1 MNKLALP
8 AILFNKKDNKMK
20 IAVPTRNNNVDDHFG
35 HCEYYT
41 IFSIG
46 ENKNVV
52 EKEVIE
58 SPQGCG
64 CKSNIAGILQQKG
77 VKLLLAGNMGAGA
90 MSKLN
95 AFGIDV
101 LRGCAGDV
109 QEVTE
114 AYLKGELKDSGES
127 CEHHHHHGH

>member
-1 MNKLALP
+1 
-8 AILFNKKDNKMK
+8 MK
-20 IAVPTRNNNVDDHFG
+20 IAIPTRNNNVDEHFG

-41 IFSIG
+41 IFSID

-52 EKEVIE
+52 EKEVID

-64 CKSNIAGILQQKG
+64 CKSDIAGILQQKG

-95 AFGIDV
+95 TFGIDV

-109 QEVTE
+109 QAVTE
-114 AYLKGELKDSGES
+114 AYLKGELNDSGES
-127 CEHHHHHGH
+127 CDHHNHHH

>member
-1 MNKLALP
+1 
-8 AILFNKKDNKMK
+8 MK
-20 IAVPTRNNNVDDHFG
+20 IAVPTRNNSVDEHFG

-41 IFSIG
+41 IFSVDD
-46 ENKNVV
+46 NKNVV

-109 QEVTE
+109 QVVTE
-114 AYLKGELKDSGES
+114 DYLKGELKDSGES
-127 CEHHHHHGH
+127 CEHHHHN

>member
-1 MNKLALP
+1 
-8 AILFNKKDNKMK
+8 MK
-20 IAVPTRNNNVDDHFG
+20 IALPTRNNNVDEHFG

-41 IFSIG
+41 IFSIDD
-46 ENKNVV
+46 NKSII
-52 EKEVIE
+52 EKQVID

-90 MSKLN
+90 VSKLN
-95 AFGIDV
+95 VFGIDV

-109 QEVTE
+109 QLVTE
-114 AYLKGELKDSGES
+114 TYLKGKLTDSGES
-127 CEHHHHHGH
+127 CSNHDH

>member
-1 MNKLALP
+1 MNL
-8 AILFNKKDNKMK
+8 MK
-20 IAVPTRNNNVDDHFG
+20 IALPTRNNSVDEHFG

-41 IFSIG
+41 IFSID
-46 ENKNVV
+46 ETKKIV
-52 EKEVIE
+52 EKELIE
-58 SPQGCG
+58 SSQGCG

-90 MSKLN
+90 VSKLN

-101 LRGCAGDV
+101 LRGCTGDV
-109 QEVTE
+109 ELVTE

-127 CEHHHHHGH
+127 CENHHQHN

>member
-1 MNKLALP
+1 
-8 AILFNKKDNKMK
+8 MK
-20 IAVPTRNNNVDDHFG
+20 IAIPTRNNNVDEHFG

-41 IFSIG
+41 IFSIDD
-46 ENKNVV
+46 NKNVV
-52 EKEVIE
+52 EKEVID

-64 CKSNIAGILQQKG
+64 CKSDIAGILQQKG

-101 LRGCAGDV
+101 LRGCSGNV
-109 QEVTE
+109 QQVTE
-114 AYLKGELKDSGES
+114 AYLKGELTDSGES
-127 CEHHHHHGH
+127 CEHHHHNH